1 MFVTRG
7 LLPTLFIAS
16 CVRQRAPYLTKLIF
30 VFSLSKEV
38 QVTLVTPRDS
48 DGQLLFSQVRVPAS
62 FCQPPSLLLAT
73 AELFFT
79 GRVLHPCPG
88 STSDIYFR
96 LLCSWD
102 YRNHTLK
109 RMSGSFY
116 FVIVGH
122 HDNPVF
128 EMEFLPAGKA
138 ESKDDHRHLNQF
150 IAHAALD
157 LVDENMWLSNNMYLK
172 TVDKF
177 NEWFVSAFV
186 TAGHMRFIM
195 LHDIRQEDGIK
206 NFFTDVYDLYIKF
219 AMNPFYEPN
228 SPIRS
233 SAFDR
238 KVQFLGKKHLLS

>member
-1 MFVTRG
+1 GNRRQTRRSRNSARSALTPPLREARPTERPKPG
-7 LLPTLFIAS
+7 VLLRTRRTLAGS
-16 CVRQRAPYLTKLIF
+16 
-30 VFSLSKEV
+30 S
-38 QVTLVTPRDS
+38 
-48 DGQLLFSQVRVPAS
+48 
-62 FCQPPSLLLAT
+62 SLLSRDANTGLSRDAT
-73 AELFFT
+73 AGLSRGSLGEFRPR
-79 GRVLHPCPG
+79 GRGAARRG
-88 STSDIYFR
+88 SA
-96 LLCSWD
+96 L
-102 YRNHTLK
+102 
-109 RMSGSFY
+109 GS
-116 FVIVGH
+116 VAVAIVG
-122 HDNPVF
+122 F
-128 EMEFLPAGKA
+128 
-138 ESKDDHRHLNQF
+138 SRQDDHRHLNQF

>member
-1 MFVTRG
+1 MPVRLSRRDIQRVVLPVLPSPPVWLSWPSGDSNPG
-7 LLPTLFIAS
+7 LLNPSPLPCLQHRIGSDNIFI
-16 CVRQRAPYLTKLIF
+16 
-30 VFSLSKEV
+30 
-38 QVTLVTPRDS
+38 
-48 DGQLLFSQVRVPAS
+48 
-62 FCQPPSLLLAT
+62 
-73 AELFFT
+73 
-79 GRVLHPCPG
+79 
-88 STSDIYFR
+88 
-96 LLCSWD
+96 
-102 YRNHTLK
+102 
-109 RMSGSFY
+109 MSGSFY

-128 EMEFLPAGKA
+128 EMEFLPAGKV

-195 LHDIRQEDGIK
+195 LHDVRQEDGIK
-206 NFFTDVYDLYIKF
+206 NFFSDVYDLYIKF

-233 SAFDR
+233 TAFDR